1 MANPFLVG
9 SSHEE
14 IETAIIYEKAFIHD
28 IGNAVA
34 YTDGSRLFVN
44 TEDNLARILPD
55 YNQGF
60 LKWILWHEQYH
71 INLKHHNR
79 FYKYLKE
86 LAHFKELEDAAG
98 RKELFAKKFNLTKD
112 EVNIIMDILVHDSLS
127 KMFPELV
134 ETAVNNLAQMRNRNS
149 LGYTFKTFNL
159 EDMLDEYAKYKHGE
173 TGDGEGEGTGESE
186 EKTGDGEGEGTGDK
200 KSKDESKKDKGD
212 DKKKD
217 KADSDGDT
225 KDDSKAKGHSE
236 GGKSAPTTEDRKSK
250 AEDGVP
256 EEKDGVERPDSE
268 ETPSEHDKTD
278 WSKLDKIDSKEF
290 IEKDEAD
297 RYENEINRL
306 KRKKLKMGR
315 LTKQLNGLATTKR
328 DRTYRLPSMLQMGDG
343 CIFKG
348 KTAGRVELYLVFD
361 ASGSMSGDMNTFK
374 EIITKSIPQALKC
387 PCEWFAGYD
396 YDHKCKVKPY
406 KMEHGDGY
414 YKGKFSDF
422 LSIYAS
428 SGYDDDG
435 DRTIELCWQAE
446 QKGYSPI
453 GVTDGGGS
461 LSWSKDKLKQ
471 LKRTVLVGQNGY
483 WLNRCKEINP
493 NIQIL
498 DMDI

>member
-60 LKWILWHEQYH
+60 LKWVLWHEKYH
-71 INLKHHNR
+71 MELKHHNR
-79 FYKYLKE
+79 FFKYLKE
-86 LAHFKELEDAAG
+86 LSAEDTIDEFKVT
-98 RKELFAKKFNLTKD
+98 KE

-127 KMFPELV
+127 KMFPELI
-134 ETAVNNLAQMRNRNS
+134 ETAVNNCAQMRNRNS
-149 LGYTFKTFNL
+149 LKYTFKTNTL
-159 EDMLDEYAKYKHGE
+159 EEMLDEYAKYKHGE

-212 DKKKD
+212 DKKKAED
-217 KADSDGDT
+217 KG
-225 KDDSKAKGHSE
+225 KNDSKAKGHSE

-256 EEKDGVERPDSE
+256 EEKDGVERPDTVDPE
-268 ETPSEHDKTD
+268 PPSEHDKTD

-297 RYENEINRL
+297 HYENEINRL
-306 KRKKLKMGR
+306 RRKKLKMGR

-348 KTAGRVELYLVFD
+348 KTAGRVELYLIFD

-422 LSIYAS
+422 LPIHAS